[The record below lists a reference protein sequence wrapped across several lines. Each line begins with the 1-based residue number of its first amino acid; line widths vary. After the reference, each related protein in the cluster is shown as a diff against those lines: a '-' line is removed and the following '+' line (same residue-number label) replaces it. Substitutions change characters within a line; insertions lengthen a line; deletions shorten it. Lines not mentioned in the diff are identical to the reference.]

1 MSSKKSLSSVC
12 HFPVHLV
19 GGRGEYVKRCHKMTK
34 GEVGVWNGPKKG
46 DVIYEQPLTGF
57 QNFVKLTFHIPLTTK
72 NGHIELDFED
82 RVNQDDPIYQVDHV

>member
-1 MSSKKSLSSVC
+1 MVQK
-12 HFPVHLV
+12 
-19 GGRGEYVKRCHKMTK
+19 TD
-34 GEVGVWNGPKKG
+34 